1 MSKAR
6 PAGDTLVNEASTVY
20 YSGVYWN
27 DLPQVIRYMS
37 ECFTGDPDK
46 WWVGDFRDR
55 YCPQPF
61 GRALFINCGNGWVE
75 RDFVDNGLA
84 EQAVGFDY
92 SHDLLEQAE
101 RQRGDRPITYL
112 QADCNRIEL
121 EPDSFDLVVNVAALH
136 HVQHLDRLCR
146 VLCRATRQDGVFV
159 NYDYIGPSRNQYS
172 WWHWLQ
178 VRRANRGLPP
188 SIRKPRLRR
197 PHLATMLA
205 TDPTEAVH
213 SALIPS
219 VVGRY
224 FDIVERHDTGGGI
237 AYELLTHN
245 PQLGVV
251 PPAERDAQ
259 VERLLA
265 LDRQATRSGR
275 VPPLFTYFV
284 ARPNKAVLRDQAR
297 LRGWQ
302 EEESER
308 ERRAAARGGVYS
320 NAQYLELQLERVAH
334 RILDAARRQR

>member
-1 MSKAR
+1 M
-6 PAGDTLVNEASTVY
+6 
-20 YSGVYWN
+20 
-27 DLPQVIRYMS
+27 
-37 ECFTGDPDK
+37 
-46 WWVGDFRDR
+46 
-55 YCPQPF
+55 
-61 GRALFINCGNGWVE
+61 
-75 RDFVDNGLA
+75 
-84 EQAVGFDY
+84 
-92 SHDLLEQAE
+92 
-101 RQRGDRPITYL
+101 

-146 VLCRATRQDGVFV
+146 VLCRATRPDGVFV

-172 WWHWLQ
+172 WRHWLQ

-213 SALIPS
+213 SALIPAL
-219 VVGRY
+219 VARY
-224 FDIVERHDTGGGI
+224 FEIVERHDTGGGI

-245 PQLGVV
+245 PRLGSV
-251 PPAERDAQ
+251 PPAERDGQ

-284 ARPNKAVLRDQAR
+284 ARPDKAVLGASAQ
-297 LRGWQ
+297 LRAWQ
-302 EEESER
+302 DEEAER
-308 ERRAAARGGVYS
+308 ERRAAARGGVYTS
-320 NAQYLELQLERVAH
+320 AQYLELQLQR
-334 RILDAARRQR
+334 AARRILNAAKRLRR